1 MELYDVL
8 DQIDQVIYLS
18 DLDTCE
24 VIFVNRCGKK
34 QYGPVTPGVKCYE
47 YLQGADA
54 PCAFCT
60 NQRLREDP
68 DHRYTWHRKL
78 PGIGHLLLHDSI
90 VTVNGRPCRMELAV
104 NVTRYAH
111 IFEAELSLATEQ
123 KLVECIDKL
132 VLSDDFD
139 AAMDQVLEIIRQQ
152 YQAARA
158 YVFRID
164 WDKGTATN
172 TYEVCAPGVTSEIQ
186 NLQAVPLETMREW
199 LEVLK
204 NRKGKLM
211 TIHSIE
217 ALKEIPGRQE
227 EYACLAAQGIQAVAE
242 VPIFCGDKLYGFL
255 GVDDPQGGME
265 STELLTHIA
274 YFISDE
280 VQKRELHA
288 RLLANSYT
296 DTLTGLPNRL
306 SYDETI
312 DSLQGREL
320 PTGVGYLDI
329 NGLKWVNDHLGHAY
343 GNQVILKACQ
353 VMCRFFPKKQI
364 YRVSGDEFVMICPDM
379 GYRPFWSAC
388 RAMEKELKNSQEG
401 LATFGYAWGS
411 ETEDLNE
418 LLHKAE
424 QVMYAQRRKYAMR
437 GDSSP
442 RRPGRPEYLDGLLRE
457 FRQSKFVVYLQPLYG
472 VEQGAVIGAEALVR
486 RIGEDGSVCAPFE
499 FVHMMEEENLISVVD
514 YEMLEQSC
522 RLLRDVGQRWPGFQ
536 LACNMSRNTLAELDY
551 LDRIDDILTRTGVD
565 HSQLIFEVTESSR
578 GLQLESIEDR
588 LNALKARGIAVA
600 VDDMGTECSC
610 LEMLYLPQLDLVKI
624 DRSLISKANHGPRE
638 QAVIGSL
645 IDLCHKLGLGC
656 VAEGIETKE
665 QGQLLKSLGC
675 DRLQGYY
682 FGRPMPPEAFFARFG
697 PGVQEHRI

>member
-8 DQIDQVIYLS
+8 DQIDQVVYLS
-18 DLDTCE
+18 DLDTHE
-24 VIFVNRCGKK
+24 IIFVNRYGKK

-47 YLQGADA
+47 YLQGLDA

-78 PGIGHLLLHDSI
+78 PAGHLLLHDSI

-104 NVTRYAH
+104 NVSRYAH

-186 NLQAVPLETMREW
+186 NLQAVPLENMREW

-204 NRKGKLM
+204 ERKGKLM

-217 ALKEIPGRQE
+217 ALKDIPGRQE

-242 VPIFCGDKLYGFL
+242 VPIFCKDKLYGFL
-255 GVDDPQGGME
+255 GVDNPQGGME

-364 YRVSGDEFVMICPDM
+364 YRVSGDEFVMICSDM

-418 LLHKAE
+418 LIHKAE

-442 RRPGRPEYLDGLLRE
+442 GRPGRPEYLDGLLRE

-682 FGRPMPPEAFFARFG
+682 FGRPMPPEEFFSRFG
-697 PGVQEHRI
+697 PGAKYE